1 MKLIFDSH
9 AHYDDA
15 KFDNDRDEL
24 IKSMLDKNVN
34 TIINCDTD
42 IDNSN
47 KCINISKRFER
58 VYCALGVHP
67 HEADSV
73 NNDFIEKLKNLFAF
87 KKAIAVGEIGLDYHY
102 DLSKRE
108 NQIDIFEKQIKLA
121 LEINKPI
128 IVHDREAH
136 KDTLDLLKKYKPK
149 GVIHCFSGS
158 VEMAREI
165 INLGMYIG
173 IGGAVTFKNAKKIVD
188 VVKQTPLNRILLET
202 DAPYMT
208 PVPYRGTRCNSEH
221 ILFTAQKISEIKCID
236 TNKILEDSTKNA
248 CNLFSIDLS

>member
-34 TIINCDTD
+34 TIINCGTD

-73 NNDFIEKLKNLFAF
+73 NNNFIEKLKNLFDF

>member
-34 TIINCDTD
+34 TIINCGTD

-73 NNDFIEKLKNLFAF
+73 NSDFIEKLKNLFDF

-158 VEMAREI
+158 VEMAKEI

-236 TNKILEDSTKNA
+236 TNKILEDSTENA

>member
-34 TIINCDTD
+34 TIINCGID

-73 NNDFIEKLKNLFAF
+73 NNDFIEKLKNLFDF

-102 DLSKRE
+102 DFSKRE

-158 VEMAREI
+158 VEMAKEI

-188 VVKQTPLNRILLET
+188 VVKQTPLTRILLET

>member
-34 TIINCDTD
+34 TIINCGTD

-158 VEMAREI
+158 VEMAKEI

-236 TNKILEDSTKNA
+236 TNKILEDSTENA